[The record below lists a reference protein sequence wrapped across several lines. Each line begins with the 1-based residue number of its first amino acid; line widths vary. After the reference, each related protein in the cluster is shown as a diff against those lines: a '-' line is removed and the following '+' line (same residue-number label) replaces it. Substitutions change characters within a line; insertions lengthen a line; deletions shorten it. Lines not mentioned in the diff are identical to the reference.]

1 MSWDPSTIAGLTRV
15 NETDFEYRQNLIS
28 LSGDGGLGQPAVEG
42 DFTYDDTA
50 WGNVPAGLLKTL
62 ASCAVNPDPPP
73 DGAWYSGKYV
83 QLQLAFVQEMGRDYG
98 ESAPSFPGSGSNG
111 GSITAFHVSMRGIG
125 TLRAANN
132 FDGTDFGGALP
143 FVTPAGGGG
152 DVVPRPYLLRPT
164 ALSWPGQ
171 DASNQAVKTIWL
183 QSEIDVVMLGFSVV
197 SNSVNSGIGFTAIG
211 WTAPA

>member
-50 WGNVPAGLLKTL
+50 WGKVPAGLFKTL

-73 DGAWYSGKYV
+73 DGTWYSGKYV
-83 QLQLAFVQEMGRDYG
+83 QLQLTLVQEMGRDYG
-98 ESAPSFPGSGSNG
+98 EGAFGFPGAGSNG
-111 GSITAFHVSMRGIG
+111 GAITAFHVSMRGIG
-125 TLRAANN
+125 TLRAANDI
-132 FDGTDFGGALP
+132 DGADFSDSLP
-143 FVTPAGGGG
+143 FVTPPGGAA
-152 DVVPRPYLLRPT
+152 VPTPYLLRPT
-164 ALSWPGQ
+164 TLTWPGQ

-183 QSEIDVVMLGFSVV
+183 QSEIDVVTFGFSVV
-197 SNSVNSGIGFTAIG
+197 SNSVNSVIGFGAIG
-211 WTAPA
+211 WTAPV